1 MESTLHDLGGLLL
14 KAVPTIVLLLIVYAY
29 LRWMFFR
36 PLEKVLAE
44 RKQATAGT
52 REKAESLLRKAEQTA
67 AIIQDK
73 LRQAREEIYQE
84 QEEARRRWTS
94 DQSAQLEQARHNARE
109 MIHQAHTELD
119 AETAA
124 AKRELAATADTLAEQ
139 ITRTLL
145 ERTTA

>member
-1 MESTLHDLGGLLL
+1 MEQTLHDLGGLLL
-14 KAVPTIVLLLIVYAY
+14 KAVPTIVLLLVVYAY

-52 REKAESLLRKAEQTA
+52 HEKAEALLRKADETA
-67 AIIQDK
+67 VAIENK
-73 LRQAREEIYQE
+73 LRSAREAIYQE
-84 QEEARRRWTS
+84 QEQARHRWMS
-94 DQSAQLEQARHNARE
+94 DQAAQLEQARHSARD
-109 MIHQAHTELD
+109 MIHQA
-119 AETAA
+119 ETQIQDEAAA
-124 AKRELAATADTLAEQ
+124 AKRELAATADSLAEQ

>member
-1 MESTLHDLGGLLL
+1 MEQTLHDLGGLLL
-14 KAVPTIVLLLIVYAY
+14 KAVPTIVLLLVVYAY

-52 REKAESLLRKAEQTA
+52 HEKAEALLRKADETA
-67 AIIQDK
+67 VAIENK
-73 LRQAREEIYQE
+73 LRSAREAVYQE
-84 QEEARRRWTS
+84 QEQARHRWMS
-94 DQSAQLEQARHNARE
+94 DQAAQLEQARHSARD
-109 MIHQAHTELD
+109 MIHQA
-119 AETAA
+119 ETQIQDEAAA
-124 AKRELAATADTLAEQ
+124 AKRELAATADSLAEQ

>member
-1 MESTLHDLGGLLL
+1 MESTLHDLAGLLL

-29 LRWMFFR
+29 LRWTFFR

-67 AIIQDK
+67 AVIQDK
-73 LRQAREEIYQE
+73 LRQAREEIYHE

-94 DQSAQLEQARHNARE
+94 DQTAQLEQARNGARE
-109 MIHQAHTELD
+109 MIHKAHAELD
-119 AETAA
+119 AQTAE

-139 ITRTLL
+139 IARTLL
-145 ERTTA
+145 ERTSA

>member
-1 MESTLHDLGGLLL
+1 MEQTLHDLGGLLL
-14 KAVPTIVLLLIVYAY
+14 KAVPTIVLLLVVYAY

-52 REKAESLLRKAEQTA
+52 HEKAEALLRKADETA
-67 AIIQDK
+67 VAIENK
-73 LRQAREEIYQE
+73 LRSAREAVYQE
-84 QEEARRRWTS
+84 QEQARHRWMS
-94 DQSAQLEQARHNARE
+94 DQAAQLEQARHSARE
-109 MIHQAHTELD
+109 MIHQAETQLQ
-119 AETAA
+119 AEAAA
-124 AKRELAATADTLAEQ
+124 AKRELAATADSLAEQ

>member
-14 KAVPTIVLLLIVYAY
+14 KAVPTIVLLLIVYVY

-52 REKAESLLRKAEQTA
+52 REKAEALLRKADQTA
-67 AIIQDK
+67 AAVENE
-73 LRQAREEIYQE
+73 LRKAREAIYLE
-84 QEEARRRWTS
+84 QEEARRRWGS
-94 DQSAQLEQARHNARE
+94 DQAAQLEQARHSARE
-109 MIHQAHTELD
+109 MIHQAQAQLD
-119 AETAA
+119 SESAA
-124 AKRELAATADTLAEQ
+124 AKRELAATADSLAEQ